1 MCPRRVMALL
11 LFSLIPAVGF
21 AGNAEWRKYVVQS
34 TGANVDVPVNIFTE
48 DAGEPEGG
56 IGRRFFTS
64 DRRADLTVQSVPN
77 PENRLACCF
86 SGKKAPTCRY
96 SVPTG
101 DVALFRS
108 IKHSQRA
115 NLVQSLQSRQPVHEL
130 RFDQLSRCRRAPV
143 GCGRHTDQSLAGQL
157 MTTSGPIA

>member
-11 LFSLIPAVGF
+11 LFSLIPGVGF

-77 PENRLACCF
+77 PGTTRLLPFWQKGTRLQTF
-86 SGKKAPTCRY
+86 S
-96 SVPTG
+96 
-101 DVALFRS
+101 
-108 IKHSQRA
+108 
-115 NLVQSLQSRQPVHEL
+115 
-130 RFDQLSRCRRAPV
+130 
-143 GCGRHTDQSLAGQL
+143 TDG
-157 MTTSGPIA
+157 